1 MAGHSQFKNIMY
13 RKGAQ
18 DAKRARMFTKIGRE
32 IEVAAKLGAADP
44 ESNPRLRSAIQA
56 ARAAN
61 MPRDRIDRAMK
72 RGAGDDDGAVYEEVR
87 YEGYGPAGVAVIV
100 EALTDNR
107 NRTAADVRAAFSKN
121 GGSLGETGS
130 VSFLFDRAGLIRFA
144 QDAAS
149 SDEIFEAALEAG
161 ADDMVSD
168 DEGHDVLT
176 APEDLHAVR
185 EALEQA
191 VGEPEAARL
200 VWKPQTLVPVEE
212 EPAAALFRLLEALDD
227 HDDVQNVAA
236 NYDMSDEVLA
246 RLAG

>member
-18 DAKRARMFTKIGRE
+18 DAKRARVFTKIGRE
-32 IEVAAKLGAADP
+32 IEVAAKLGSPDP
-44 ESNPRLRSAIQA
+44 DSNPRLRSAIQL

-61 MPRDRIDRAMK
+61 MPRDRIERAMR
-72 RGAGDDDGAVYEEVR
+72 RGTGDDGGAVYEEVR

-130 VSFLFDRAGLIRFA
+130 VSFLFDRAGLVRFA
-144 QDAAS
+144 REAAS
-149 SDEIFEAALEAG
+149 SDEMLEAALEAG
-161 ADDMVSD
+161 ADDMATD
-168 DEGHDVLT
+168 DDGHDVLT

-185 EALEQA
+185 EALERS

-200 VWKPQTLVPVEE
+200 IWRPQTLVPVGE
-212 EPAAALFRLLEALDD
+212 EPAGALFKLLEALDD
-227 HDDVQNVAA
+227 HDDVQNVSA
-236 NYDMSDEVLA
+236 NYDVSDEVLA

>member
-18 DAKRARMFTKIGRE
+18 DAKRARLFTKIGRE
-32 IEVAAKLGAADP
+32 IEVAAKLGSPDP
-44 ESNPRLRSAIQA
+44 DSNPRLRSAIQA

-61 MPRDRIDRAMK
+61 MPGDRIDRAMK
-72 RGAGDDDGAVYEEVR
+72 RAAGDGDGAVYEEVR

-130 VSFLFDRAGLIRFA
+130 VSFLFDRAGLVRFA
-144 QDAAS
+144 REAAS
-149 SDEIFEAALEAG
+149 SDEMFEAALEAG
-161 ADDMVSD
+161 ADDMDSD

-185 EALEQA
+185 EALERS
-191 VGEPEAARL
+191 VGEPQAARL
-200 VWKPQTLVPVEE
+200 IWKPQTLVAVAE
-212 EPAAALFRLLEALDD
+212 EPATVLFKLLEALDD
-227 HDDVQNVAA
+227 HDDVQNVSA
-236 NYDMSDEVLA
+236 NYDVSDEVLA